1 MTLIAPA
8 SKICFELN
16 AVGRYR
22 PDGGGTAIKWKITR
36 TNNDVDEQ
44 ITNAN
49 FAGDTC
55 RCRSF
60 DERIEN
66 DAHIRFYPNDSNKVD
81 FSILNSPKLV
91 FIIEGVHGKLEIN
104 I

>member
-1 MTLIAPA
+1 MTLIAAA

-22 PDGGGTAIKWKITR
+22 PDGSGSEIKWKITK
-36 TNNDVDEQ
+36 TNNDVDEK

-49 FAGDTC
+49 FVGDTT

-60 DERIEN
+60 DSLEY
-66 DAHIRFYPNDSNKVD
+66 DAHVSFYPKDSNKVD
-81 FSILNSPKLV
+81 FPILSSARLFFN
-91 FIIEGVHGKLEIN
+91 IEGVHGELEVN